1 MESLLGFSFV
11 YKASYFLMAIPT
23 ALVIVIAIL
32 SSKEMGGSLGN
43 GLKKVALG
51 TIIDSILIS
60 VFIFWERG
68 AQGIVNENVM
78 KYFFLGSGVFASI
91 FLIMGFYEIYKIT
104 KRLKLSSP

>member
-1 MESLLGFSFV
+1 
-11 YKASYFLMAIPT
+11 MAVPT
-23 ALVIVIAIL
+23 ALVIIIAIL

-43 GLKKVALG
+43 GLKKVAIG
-51 TIIDSILIS
+51 TIVDSILIS

-68 AQGIVNENVM
+68 SQGIISENVL
-78 KYFFLGSGVFASI
+78 KYFYLGSGIFASI